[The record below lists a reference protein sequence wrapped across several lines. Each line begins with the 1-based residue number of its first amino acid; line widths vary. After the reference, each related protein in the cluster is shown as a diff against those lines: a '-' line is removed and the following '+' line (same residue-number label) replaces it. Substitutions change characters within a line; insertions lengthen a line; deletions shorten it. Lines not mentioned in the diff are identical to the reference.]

1 MSQPTIRTST
11 KFPKNVA
18 LKIAMRFRVPE
29 TDRELFCNYLTD
41 HVEGIWKRDWRATF
55 SKPSPSLRRAADAT
69 RALQRAFDSL
79 PKKDREWVD
88 CMRAGSQLWGEGLP
102 ALDAAVMNLALVFNH
117 AVGRPSP
124 MPRQSVKL
132 NEKLGV
138 RTLSVKNQMFKEAVM
153 MLMRA
158 AVEHRGKYT
167 LDSNTGRGT
176 LIDALNMVGQY
187 LPPGLVPAPHE
198 LPAGTIQKIKRHFE
212 QMRT

>member
-1 MSQPTIRTST
+1 MPTSPHSRNAL
-11 KFPKNVA
+11 PKSVA
-18 LKIAMRFRVPE
+18 LKIAKLFRMPKAYRDE
-29 TDRELFCNYLTD
+29 FCDYLTD
-41 HVEGIWKRDWRATF
+41 RVEGIWKRDWRATPL
-55 SKPSPSLRRAADAT
+55 KPSSSLRRAADAT
-69 RALQRAFDSL
+69 RTLQRAFDSL

-88 CMRAGSQLWGEGLP
+88 SMRASSQLWGEGLP
-102 ALDAAVMNLALVFNH
+102 ALDTTVMNLALVFNH

-124 MPRQSVKL
+124 TPRKSVEL
-132 NEKLGV
+132 NERLGV
-138 RTLSVKNQMFKEAVM
+138 RTLGVKNQMFKEAVM
-153 MLMRA
+153 MLMGA

-176 LIDALNMVGQY
+176 LIDALNMVGPY